1 MNPDSMVSGS
11 PHRPGLYLIGGHLLL
26 GLGFLGM
33 ALPVLPTTVF
43 WIGAAAC
50 YARSSPERYRRLIS
64 RGRMGGVIRDFLE
77 HGAIAPEGK
86 LAAAI
91 GMAIAAL
98 VLLLAPLGGS
108 ARLIGLLGL
117 ALGAGYVLSRP
128 GRVAEPTPESA
139 AGHWAG
145 DAHVRH
151 RDPVVGYGR
160 DLG

>member
-1 MNPDSMVSGS
+1 MVSGS
-11 PHRPGLYLIGGHLLL
+11 PHRAGLYLIGGHLLL

-50 YARSSPERYRRLIS
+50 YAHSSPEQYRRLIS
-64 RGRMGGVIRDFLE
+64 RGRTGGVIRDFLE
-77 HGAIAPEGK
+77 HGVIAPEGK
-86 LAAAI
+86 LAATL
-91 GMAIAAL
+91 GMTIAAL
-98 VLLLAPLGGS
+98 VLLLAPLGGT

-128 GRVAEPTPESA
+128 GRVAESQPDSP
-139 AGHWAG
+139 AGQWTG
-145 DAHVRH
+145 DAHIGC

-160 DLG
+160 DIG